1 MLPESA
7 LVSSDGLNWFDP
19 AVRGPLLALQNI
31 SANWSRLSLA
41 GNWNGVYP
49 LQSSTNLNLWSQ
61 IATLTNSGGVTSL
74 VVTNEEN
81 HKASFFRAGPR

>member
-1 MLPESA
+1 HIVLHFNYLRILEAGTSA
-7 LVSSDGLNWFDP
+7 
-19 AVRGPLLALQNI
+19 
-31 SANWSRLSLA
+31 RLSLA